1 MKTNTMYIRIGF
13 AIVASLH
20 AYRLS
25 TGQHASNGPQLIEMM
40 LAALS
45 FYVALRL
52 PTLLSKHSKLPK
64 TSLYLHLLW
73 TTIVFSFSVAFIF
86 DLSSSK
92 DFSGGPYP
100 NQLNMMMIKY
110 AVDIGVFVFISW
122 HLTSRTHHLNS
133 RS

>member
-1 MKTNTMYIRIGF
+1 MYIRIGF

-52 PTLLSKHSKLPK
+52 PTLLSKRSKLPK
-64 TSLYLHLLW
+64 ASLYLHFLW
-73 TTIVFSFSVAFIF
+73 TTTVFSFSVAFILT
-86 DLSSSK
+86 LSSSK
-92 DFSGGPYP
+92 DFSGTSYP

-110 AVDIGVFVFISW
+110 AVDLCLFAFIYGHFR
-122 HLTSRTHHLNS
+122 HLKA
-133 RS
+133 

>member
-1 MKTNTMYIRIGF
+1 MKTNTLYIRIGF

-25 TGQHASNGPQLIEMM
+25 TGLHISSGPQLIEMM

-52 PTLLSKHSKLPK
+52 PTLWSKHSKLPE

-73 TTIVFSFSVAFIF
+73 TTIVFSFSVAFIL

-92 DFSGGPYP
+92 DFSGTPYP

-110 AVDIGVFVFISW
+110 AVDLCLFAFIYGHFR
-122 HLTSRTHHLNS
+122 HLKA
-133 RS
+133 